1 MNTFTAECCDRFVA
15 LSEEEFHNEETRRH
29 LQKDIER
36 MQSILSTV
44 KELLMLDSSYPLTV
58 EDAAYILE
66 EDPLELHEIIKENQ
80 SLLSLDGWKEPYLPV
95 RALFRLATFLPK
107 NPIAQE
113 CVYHLLNIA
122 LK

>member
-15 LSEEEFHNEETRRH
+15 LSEEEFHNEDNRRQI
-29 LQKDIER
+29 QKDLER
-36 MQSILSTV
+36 AQSILSTV

-66 EDPLELHEIIKENQ
+66 EDALKLQEIIKENQ
-80 SLLSLDGWKEPYLPV
+80 SLLSLDGWKEPYLTV

-113 CVYHLLNIA
+113 CVYQLLNIA

>member
-1 MNTFTAECCDRFVA
+1 MNTFTANCLDSFA
-15 LSEEEFHNEETRRH
+15 SLTEEEFHNEDNRRQI
-29 LQKDIER
+29 QKDLER
-36 MQSILSTV
+36 AQSILSTV

-66 EDPLELHEIIKENQ
+66 EDALKLQEIIKENQ
-80 SLLSLDGWKEPYLPV
+80 SLLSLDGWKEPYLTV

-113 CVYHLLNIA
+113 CIYQLLNIA

>member
-1 MNTFTAECCDRFVA
+1 MNTYTAECCDRFVT

-29 LQKDIER
+29 LQKNIER
-36 MQSILSTV
+36 MHSILSTV

-107 NPIAQE
+107 NPIAQK
-113 CVYHLLNIA
+113 CVYQLLNIA

>member
-1 MNTFTAECCDRFVA
+1 MNTFTVECCDRFAA
-15 LSEEEFHNEETRRH
+15 LSEEEFHNEDNRRQI
-29 LQKDIER
+29 QKDLER

-44 KELLMLDSSYPLTV
+44 KELMMVDTSYPLTV

-66 EDPLELHEIIKENQ
+66 EDALKLQEIIKENQ
-80 SLLSLDGWKEPYLPV
+80 SLLSLDGWKEPCLTV
-95 RALFRLATFLPK
+95 RVLFRLATFLPK

-113 CVYHLLNIA
+113 CVYQLLNIA